1 MGPLRC
7 VVRGMPDHSQPVT
20 EVAVE
25 EAATAFEVAG
35 EAEYRPGSA
44 ADFDRLYRNSYARL
58 KRTLTAVLG
67 DPAAAEDC
75 VQETFVRA
83 FRAWSRWTPD
93 APAEAWLHRIA
104 MNRAHSHRRRMALQ
118 GIAEVLKRL
127 GRPEPIADP
136 ADSLGWSELK
146 KALQRLPPKLT
157 ATIVL
162 RYYHGYTNREI
173 ATAFGISERMVG
185 LRLLEAK
192 RKLRAR
198 LGVAVDAELPTSA
211 LGGVVVGEM
220 PRSSA
225 QPNSRES
232 AHD

>member
-1 MGPLRC
+1 
-7 VVRGMPDHSQPVT
+7 MPDQSRST
-20 EVAVE
+20 IEIDVE
-25 EAATAFEVAG
+25 PAAGVV
-35 EAEYRPGSA
+35 EAEVGAVYRPGST
-44 ADFDRLYRNSYARL
+44 ADFDRLYRTSYARL

-104 MNRAHSHRRRMALQ
+104 LNRAHSYRRTMALQ
-118 GIAEVLKRL
+118 GIAEVIKRL

-136 ADSLGWSELK
+136 ADGLAPSELMR
-146 KALQRLPPKLT
+146 ALARLPSKLS

-185 LRLLEAK
+185 LRLVDAK
-192 RKLRAR
+192 RRLRR
-198 LGVAVDAELPTSA
+198 SLGVESDVGVPTSA
-211 LGGVVVGEM
+211 ASGVI
-220 PRSSA
+220 
-225 QPNSRES
+225 
-232 AHD
+232 HL